1 MAHDVSTAILL
12 RAENIGVELAGVR
25 VLDDVSLTA
34 RSGRMTGVSGPSGAG
49 KTTLLRALAGLV
61 PLCAGAIDYVGQPNR
76 RPGEIGML
84 AQHPRLVANPRW
96 TLRRIVAEPA
106 TIGGRDIDVA
116 EVADEV
122 GLDRELLDRFPAE
135 VSDGQLQRACL
146 GRLVVGSPSIV
157 LCDEPTAM
165 LDPVAARVVIEVLAS
180 IVDRGAAMV
189 LVSHQRALI
198 EARCAD
204 VLELG
209 VGVGTG

>member
-1 MAHDVSTAILL
+1 MTAPIML
-12 RAENIGVELAGVR
+12 RASGIGVELAGVR

-61 PLCAGAIDYVGQPNR
+61 PLCAGTIDHGGQPNR

-106 TIGGRDIDVA
+106 TIAGRDIDVS

-165 LDPVAARVVIEVLAS
+165 LDPVAARVVIEILAS

-204 VLELG
+204 VVELG
-209 VGVGTG
+209 VGVGIA